1 MEKSLNSLSNVIKK
15 RILLNKMKK
24 YYLYILLILVS
35 FASPAP
41 LILANPSKKAKSE
54 ARNSSNIDAAA
65 QEEKLIASV
74 NQVRRKHRLNS
85 LKTWKTL
92 SYYAKEHSRKMA
104 NGSVKFGHDGF
115 EARASNIQK
124 ASPCYSVG
132 ENVAYCYLIDDPL
145 KKSVEM
151 WMESPHHR
159 DNILGDYTETGM
171 GIAYD
176 SEGRCY
182 ITQLFSKRQQ

>member
-1 MEKSLNSLSNVIKK
+1 
-15 RILLNKMKK
+15 MKK
-24 YYLYILLILVS
+24 FHLFALLTLLTLTS
-35 FASPAP
+35 PPPLLLAST
-41 LILANPSKKAKSE
+41 SKKATTDV
-54 ARNSSNIDAAA
+54 RNIPNIDTSA
-65 QEEKLIASV
+65 QEAKLIASI
-74 NQVRRKHRLNS
+74 NQVRQKHNLNS

-104 NGSVKFGHDGF
+104 NGSVKFGHAGF
-115 EARASNIQK
+115 EARANNIQK
-124 ASPCYSVG
+124 TSPCYSVG

-159 DNILGDYTETGM
+159 DNILGDYNETGM

-176 SEGRCY
+176 TEGRCY